1 MRDAFCR
8 EASEGR
14 RGGSAFS
21 AVNYPQRLRR
31 QSRDTAEHR
40 LVLWSKL
47 IVALPAQDLIAVISY
62 PQF

>member
-40 LVLWSKL
+40 LVLWGGSKNNE
-47 IVALPAQDLIAVISY
+47 IMKY
-62 PQF
+62 TYT